1 MLGELILEA
10 LERSCVI
17 LKALG
22 VTLETRQVMERIEDR
37 KFGIESGKLEMKSF
51 GLLEEPI
58 EAVHAR
64 LRHKKHQESWKI
76 ARWCALYA
84 S

>member
-1 MLGELILEA
+1 MEA

-22 VTLETRQVMERIEDR
+22 VTLEERQLIERIEDR
-37 KFGIESGKLEMKSF
+37 KFGIESGEMEMKIF

-64 LRHKKHQESWKI
+64 LRHKKHEEPLQI